1 MTLLLGLAIR
11 SSIVLAAGL
20 FLSALFSKRSAA
32 LRHRVL
38 AATLVAAGIVM
49 PVSLLL
55 PAWTVTL
62 PADVVEASPV
72 ASLLVAPAQPPAPT
86 SSSAHASSTRDLAP
100 KERHASAIVPIV
112 VTWLAGVL
120 VVGGGLLAGILRIRR
135 IAARAQ
141 RIDDRHWMQMLDDV
155 ARRYGLRRQ
164 VVVARTDAADLL
176 ATWGFRHPQVL
187 VPQSSRDWTIDRAH
201 VVLCHELAH
210 IRRHDWPVQIGA
222 EVLRAILW
230 FNPLMWIACNR
241 LRRESEQAC
250 DDEVLATGV
259 HGREYAGHLLDLV
272 KQGRKS
278 GQAWAAALPMA
289 QPSTLEK
296 RIGAMLNPR
305 LDRRVP
311 SWRVIVTLGTA
322 LLLVT
327 LPAAL
332 VRARQ
337 VGPAPLVGTIYDVT
351 GAVMPGVEVTLI
363 DSNKLTQTA
372 TTDASGRFEFP
383 PVSAGQFVLE
393 AKIPGFRSLSQEL
406 RLRNEEDWQRA
417 VTLQVGTLQETITI
431 RESRIGGAG
440 ASAAAANPVRVGGNI
455 KPPLKLKDVRPVYP
469 ASMREAGLSGVVPIE
484 AIIGVDGSVA
494 SVRVVSAQVHPALA
508 QAAVDAVRQW
518 QFSPTL
524 LNGRPVEVVMNVSV
538 RFDLE

>member
-1 MTLLLGLAIR
+1 MTLLLDLAVR
-11 SSIVLAAGL
+11 SSIVLLAGL
-20 FLSALFSKRSAA
+20 FLSACFSKRSAA

-49 PVSLLL
+49 PVSLVL
-55 PAWTVTL
+55 PKWTVTV
-62 PADVVEASPV
+62 PSDVVEASPV
-72 ASLLVAPAQPPAPT
+72 ASLLVAPAQPSPT
-86 SSSAHASSTRDLAP
+86 SSTAPVSTTRDLAP
-100 KERHASAIVPIV
+100 QERRASAILPVIV
-112 VTWLAGVL
+112 IWLAGVL

-135 IAARAQ
+135 TAARAQ
-141 RIDDRHWMQMLDDV
+141 RVQDDDWMQILDDV
-155 ARRYGLRRQ
+155 ARRYGLRRK
-164 VVVARTDAADLL
+164 VVLARTDAPDLL
-176 ATWGFRHPQVL
+176 ATWGVRRPHVL
-187 VPQSSRDWTIDRAH
+187 VPHSSRDWRMDRTY

-222 EVLRAILW
+222 EALRAIFW

-259 HGREYAGHLLDLV
+259 QGREYAGHLLDLV

-289 QPSTLEK
+289 QPSTLER

-311 SWRVIVTLGTA
+311 SWRVIVTLATA

-363 DSNKLTQTA
+363 DSNKATQGA
-372 TTDASGRFEFP
+372 ATDASGRFEFP
-383 PVSAGQFVLE
+383 SVSAGQFVLE

-417 VTLQVGTLQETITI
+417 VTLQVGTLQETVTI
-431 RESRIGGAG
+431 RESRIGATG
-440 ASAAAANPVRVGGNI
+440 ASAAAANPVRIGGNI

-469 ASMREAGLSGVVPIE
+469 SSMREAGLSGVVPIE
-484 AIIGVDGSVA
+484 AIIGVDGTVA